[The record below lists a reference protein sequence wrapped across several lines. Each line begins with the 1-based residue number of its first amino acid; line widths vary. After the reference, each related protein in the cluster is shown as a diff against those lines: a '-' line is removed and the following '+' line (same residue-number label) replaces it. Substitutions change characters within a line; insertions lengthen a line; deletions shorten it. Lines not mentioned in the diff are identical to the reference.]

1 MLGRDEGLP
10 HQPPWRAD
18 HSVGGLSRTGLR
30 KPADPEP
37 PSGRASCARRRRAVR
52 IRGLC
57 ACRPLRERADASDG
71 GGDRGTAGREP
82 QREMTIL
89 EVLVLDGLRN
99 QRQGRDRGEGIRHR
113 HHHGAAGLIVAV
125 GEPRCACRRC
135 PSRSRLGGCGPRSR
149 RQFAGRTAPTA
160 GGCDYTNKSIQQRH
174 RGPHPGRRH

>member
-18 HSVGGLSRTGLR
+18 HSVGGPSRTGLR

-57 ACRPLRERADASDG
+57 ARRPLRERADAGDG
-71 GGDRGTAGREP
+71 GAAGREP

-89 EVLVLDGLRN
+89 EVLVSLMVFGTN
-99 QRQGRDRGEGIRHR
+99 GK
-113 HHHGAAGLIVAV
+113 GAIGAKAFVTVTMTVL
-125 GEPRCACRRC
+125 
-135 PSRSRLGGCGPRSR
+135 
-149 RQFAGRTAPTA
+149 
-160 GGCDYTNKSIQQRH
+160 
-174 RGPHPGRRH
+174 PG

>member
-18 HSVGGLSRTGLR
+18 HSVGGPSRTGLR

-52 IRGLC
+52 IRGLY
-57 ACRPLRERADASDG
+57 ARRPRRERADAGDG

-89 EVLVLDGLRN
+89 EVLVRLMVFGTS
-99 QRQGRDRGEGIRHR
+99 GK
-113 HHHGAAGLIVAV
+113 GAIGAKAYVTVTTTVL
-125 GEPRCACRRC
+125 
-135 PSRSRLGGCGPRSR
+135 
-149 RQFAGRTAPTA
+149 
-160 GGCDYTNKSIQQRH
+160 
-174 RGPHPGRRH
+174 PG